1 MKVKFLCRLLNR
13 HKQQIDH
20 LLTLDSEDRIREAM
34 IAGSQVYEEFG
45 LPPFALLY
53 EGEGQMVV
61 GFFALQCVEEDSDGE
76 LVAEGRFYIR
86 ENEKAYADYLIES
99 IKKEYEEIKHLSV
112 IGEEEVSFLTS
123 YPHYMECFMRLSRES
138 SNNVAKALERGTINT
153 KAITE
158 ERKAKSCC
166 SDEEKDK
173 TLFHMEQFNKTQ
185 NEEVQFYLESLKDIF
200 LMDDEVANQHIEECF
215 EDCDCNLYVVK
226 SGNKRIGTC
235 GAYIGMKSDTIF
247 DISIRKTEQGKGY
260 GRQMLDMLLQR
271 LYSPLKDVILQV
283 STRSEA
289 AFHLYKEFGFHIE
302 QKLIFYI
309 VW

>member
-45 LPPFALLY
+45 LPSFALLY

-76 LVAEGRFYIR
+76 LVAEGRFYVR
-86 ENEKAYADYLIES
+86 ENVKAYAEYLIES

-112 IGEEEVSFLTS
+112 ICEEEITFLTS

-138 SNNVAKALERGTINT
+138 SSNFTNTLERGTINT

-158 ERKAKSCC
+158 ERKTKSDC
-166 SDEEKDK
+166 SGEEKDK
-173 TLFHMEQFNKTQ
+173 TLIHLEQFHKAQ
-185 NEEVQFYLESLKDIF
+185 KEEVQFYLKSLKDVF
-200 LMDDEVANQHIEECF
+200 LMDDEVANQHIKECL
-215 EDCDCNLYVVK
+215 EDCDYNLYVVK
-226 SGNKRIGTC
+226 SGKKLIGTC
-235 GAYIGMKSDTIF
+235 GAYIGTKSDTIF
-247 DISIRKTEQGKGY
+247 DISISKAEQGKGY
-260 GRQMLDMLLQR
+260 GRQTLAMLLQM

-302 QKLIFYI
+302 QKLFFYI